1 MDCRNLCLMAMTVMF
16 IAAGCRKTDP
26 YEGALGLQSRRVVLS
41 AETGLTPVMV
51 YSNTSWTVK
60 LAPKVSWAGL
70 DRLEGENSSGLYFSY
85 AANYNLARKVALA
98 FEAGEIRDT
107 VWMIQKGGLLN
118 PFITLSPSSLTLG
131 AGDGSGAVAVTS
143 NLSADWKDVEWKV
156 DYIEGDSG
164 WVTDISLSKT
174 SLEFKLKPNGGE
186 TVRKAVITVSH
197 CDAEDN
203 VVKTMLTINQ
213 NPA

>member
-1 MDCRNLCLMAMTVMF
+1 MDCRNICLMVVTILF
-16 IAAGCRKTDP
+16 IAGCRKTDP
-26 YEGALGLQSRRVVLS
+26 YEGALGLQSRRVILS

-51 YSNTSWTVK
+51 YSNTSWKVK

-98 FEAGEIRDT
+98 FEAGVIRDT

-118 PFITLSPSSLTLG
+118 PFITLSPSSLTFG
-131 AGDGSGAVAVTS
+131 AGDDLGAVAVTS
-143 NLSADWKDVEWKV
+143 NLSADWKDVVWKV
-156 DYIEGDSG
+156 DYTEGDPG
-164 WVTDISLSKT
+164 WVTELSLSNT
-174 SLEFKLKPNGGE
+174 SLEFKLKPNSGE

-203 VVKTMLTINQ
+203 VVKAMLTLTQ